1 MQNTKENGQ
10 QMPWWKRLLFS
21 RTLKEKNK
29 SHKVAYI
36 AVMTAL
42 TVVVNALEIKFGGIQ
57 FSLTIFIAAFAGLYL
72 GAVSGFCCCFL
83 GDMIGFFI
91 HPFGEYSPWI
101 GIATGLM
108 AFLIALCL
116 LLPKAKKYLS
126 FYLILGCLAIFIVC
140 TCGITTL
147 YLNKVWYKSMTYREC
162 LVMRLFA
169 QGQVWNS
176 VVNSALT
183 VVVLPLLVKVKPLRI
198 IV

>member
-1 MQNTKENGQ
+1 MQRTKEEQ
-10 QMPWWKRLLFS
+10 KSPVWKRLLFS
-21 RTLKEKNK
+21 RTLEAKNK

-42 TVVVNALEIKFGGIQ
+42 TVVVNALEIKLGGIQ
-57 FSLTIFIAAFAGLYL
+57 FSLTVFIAAFAGLYL
-72 GAVSGFCCCFL
+72 GALSGFCCCFL

-101 GIATGLM
+101 GISTGLM

-116 LLPKAKKYLS
+116 WLPKAKKYLPI
-126 FYLILGCLAIFIVC
+126 YLLLGCLGIFVFC

-147 YLNKVWYKSMTYREC
+147 YLNKVWYKSMTYGEC
-162 LVMRLFA
+162 LIMRLFA

-176 VVNSALT
+176 VVNSALII
-183 VVVLPLLVKVKPLRI
+183 VALPLLVKVKPLRI